1 MKRWQVFILEV
12 IIEVI
17 ILVVVG
23 MIGAAL

>member
-1 MKRWQVFILEV
+1 MKRWQIFILEA
-12 IIEVI
+12 IFEII